1 VQRRRPRRHRGGG
14 GDHPV
19 GARAE
24 ADAVGAAGDIGAHRG
39 QPHGGGPQR
48 ARREGP
54 RGIAAAA
61 SASGGEAAAALE
73 PKWAVVAEYCR
84 RDGVQRRPR
93 V

>member
-1 VQRRRPRRHRGGG
+1 VQRRRPRRRRRGG

-24 ADAVGAAGDIGAHRG
+24 GAAVDAAGDIGAHRG

-54 RGIAAAA
+54 RGVAAAA
-61 SASGGEAAAALE
+61 SAGEAAAALE
-73 PKWAVVAEYCR
+73 PKWATVAEYCQR
-84 RDGVQRRPR
+84 HGVERRPC